1 MIATSGLS
9 KDYGSGRGLFGLDLE
24 VRQGEVFGFLGPNG
38 AGKSTT
44 MRLLLDLI
52 RPTSGSAQLLGLDTV
67 NDSLAIR
74 RRVGFLPGDFALYPK
89 LTGRAMLDYLAQL
102 RGGVDPHVRDSLVE
116 RFGADIDRPIRQLS
130 TGNRQKIGLVQA
142 FMHEPE
148 LLILDEPIAGLD
160 PLVQQ
165 SFHALLGEVSGQGRT
180 VFLSSH
186 TLSEVERVTHRLA
199 ILRQGR
205 LVVVDS
211 LENLRKV
218 AVQRLE
224 IEFAEPVDVGEFRA
238 LPGVTEVHAEGSV
251 VTVGFEGSA
260 DAVVKAAAKHEVR
273 AIRPRE
279 EDLEDIFLHYYKQTV
294 AHEPARRPDR
304 AAPATARRALSGPR
318 ADRRD
323 GRGRCAVPVGRAHDR
338 DAHVPKSVSN
348 LLGGGDYGTITGWF
362 RSEIAAIYGPL
373 VIGALAITG
382 ASATTAGE
390 EEDRIMGLVLAHPIR
405 RPRLIAA
412 KAAAIAVVVL
422 VIAFATWIGL
432 IVGVAVGGGGIT
444 LAHITALAV
453 QLAFFGFATGAVAI
467 ALGAGTGRRSLATGV
482 AAAVGIVGWLINS
495 FAPLVGAID
504 WLKYISPFYYYAGHD
519 PLTQGV
525 DILGIIVLGAVSLVL
540 TALGMIGIERRD
552 LRA

>member
-1 MIATSGLS
+1 M
-9 KDYGSGRGLFGLDLE
+9 
-24 VRQGEVFGFLGPNG
+24 
-38 AGKSTT
+38 
-44 MRLLLDLI
+44 
-52 RPTSGSAQLLGLDTV
+52 
-67 NDSLAIR
+67 
-74 RRVGFLPGDFALYPK
+74 
-89 LTGRAMLDYLAQL
+89 
-102 RGGVDPHVRDSLVE
+102 RDSLVE
-116 RFGADIDRPIRQLS
+116 RFDADIDRPVRELS
-130 TGNRQKIGLVQA
+130 TGNRQKLGLVQA

-165 SFHALLGEVSGQGRT
+165 SFHALLGEVSAQGRT

-224 IEFAEPVDVGEFRA
+224 IEFAEPVDAGEFRA
-238 LPGVTEVHAEGSV
+238 LPGVTEVHADGST

-260 DAVVKAAAKHEVR
+260 DAVVKAAAAHEVR

-279 EDLEDIFLHYYKQTV
+279 EDLEDIFLRYYRQTAGMSWP
-294 AHEPARRPDR
+294 AHRITLRLRLPA
-304 AAPATARRALSGPR
+304 ALLGGRR
-318 ADRRD
+318 ADRGD
-323 GRGRCAVPVGRAHDR
+323 GRRRCAVPGGRAHDR
-338 DAHVPKSVSN
+338 NAP
-348 LLGGGDYGTITGWF
+348 
-362 RSEIAAIYGPL
+362 RSARASRTCWAAPTTARSPAGSAARSASIYGPL

-390 EEDRIMGLVLAHPIR
+390 EEDRILGLVLAHPIR
-405 RPRLIAA
+405 RSRLIAA
-412 KAAAIAVVVL
+412 KAAAIAAVVL
-422 VIAFATWIGL
+422 MIAFATWVGL

-482 AAAVGIVGWLINS
+482 AAAVAILGWLINS

-504 WLKYISPFYYYAGHD
+504 WLKYLSPFYYYAGHD
-519 PLTQGV
+519 PLTHGV
-525 DILGIIVLGAVSLVL
+525 DIVGIIVLG
-540 TALGMIGIERRD
+540 RR
-552 LRA
+552 RASC